1 MAEPNQLSD
10 SKVSD
15 ALGLKMGLDPTGI
28 PAAPKAPAESK
39 SIIPQID
46 YTGLAK
52 QAKTPEKALEL
63 KGKLLGEEQKIGQNI
78 PVLEQKQ
85 KESEAQLKLL
95 AAQEQKSGVEQEYE
109 KLDRFYKDFPRPE
122 FHPTKENMQDIA
134 TLFSL
139 VGVIGMALG
148 GSGKMAAMNSLTSM
162 TGMMKGWREGRSDL
176 WKKELAEFDKNMAVW
191 KGKLDEAVAAFNRGL
206 QLQATNRQEAD
217 AIIAVEVAKLGSPI
231 VAEKVK
237 KQGIQSGLTF
247 LTELQ
252 SAAEKQIKQKFE
264 EKKFNAEQAHRNR
277 MEGFRKRELDLR
289 EKEKAGGALKPGS
302 EVVKNYVGEAQLGA
316 DLNSLKEKLKD
327 PELRKL
333 VQKYRL
339 ESFLTEEGG
348 KIGNQ
353 LLQEEIP
360 SKLRQFISQ
369 AQSVRN
375 NVYLSISGKA
385 VTGGEAMRNY
395 GTVPQPGDTPEV
407 IEDKIAVLIDQIN
420 GRQAMTRRTFSA
432 LPDFSTLPPSTT
444 PFNVNTLQV
453 ETEPTAPAAVP
464 AIPAIPQGVPPSA
477 SYSPSQKA
485 WWWKDSEGKW
495 QSQKV
500 D

>member
-1 MAEPNQLSD
+1 MAEPTQLSD

-15 ALGLKMGLDPTGI
+15 ALGLKMGLDPTGSM
-28 PAAPKAPAESK
+28 AAPKASAESK

-63 KGKLLGEEQKIGQNI
+63 KGGLLSQQQKIEEKIPQLEQQKVEQEAEFKLLSAQQNR
-78 PVLEQKQ
+78 LN
-85 KESEAQLKLL
+85 
-95 AAQEQKSGVEQEYE
+95 VEQEYK
-109 KLDRFYKDFPRPE
+109 KLDKFYKEYPRPE
-122 FHPTKENMQDIA
+122 FYPTKDNMQDIA

-191 KGKLDEAVAAFNRGL
+191 KAKLDEAVAAFNRGL

-217 AIIAVEVAKLGSPI
+217 ALISVEIAKLGSPI

-252 SAAEKQIKQKFE
+252 SAAEKEIKQKFE
-264 EKKFNAEQAHRNR
+264 EKKFNAEQIHRNR

-289 EKEKAGGALKPGS
+289 EREKTVGTLKPGS

-316 DLNSLKEKLKD
+316 DLKSLSDKLKD
-327 PELRKL
+327 PELRKQ
-333 VQKYRL
+333 VEKYRF
-339 ESFLTEEGG
+339 ESFLSEEGG

-353 LLQEEIP
+353 LLQQEIP

-375 NVYLSISGKA
+375 NVYLNMSGKA

-420 GRQAMTRRTFSA
+420 GRQAMTRRTFGA
-432 LPDFSTLPPSTT
+432 LPDFSTLPPSTR
-444 PFNVNTLQV
+444 PFDVNTLQL
-453 ETEPTAPAAVP
+453 ETDT
-464 AIPAIPQGVPPSA
+464 AIPSQSSIPEIPTGVPNSA
-477 SYSPSQKA
+477 SYSPSQRA

-495 QSQKV
+495 QSQK